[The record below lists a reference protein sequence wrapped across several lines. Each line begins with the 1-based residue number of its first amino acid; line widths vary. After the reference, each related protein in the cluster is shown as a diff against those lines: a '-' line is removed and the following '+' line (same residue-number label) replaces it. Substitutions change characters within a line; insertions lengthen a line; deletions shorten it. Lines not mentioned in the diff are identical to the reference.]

1 MAESRSA
8 ASHDSIPVTA
18 ISVESCIWAVRE
30 SPSRALSV
38 PLAMVPEMVRS
49 CPAVMTSGASESTET
64 VTWPSIICAVDGG
77 VVAVCAAIG
86 GAGTW
91 AVGMA
96 VGMAGTADAAAAA
109 PVPGAGPT
117 SAMEAATAA
126 ARTTIGCARERRG

>member
-77 VVAVCAAIG
+77 VVAVCATIG
-86 GAGTW
+86 GADTW
-91 AVGMA
+91 AI
-96 VGMAGTADAAAAA
+96 GMAGTAEAPAAAA

-126 ARTTIGCARERRG
+126 ARATIGCARERRG